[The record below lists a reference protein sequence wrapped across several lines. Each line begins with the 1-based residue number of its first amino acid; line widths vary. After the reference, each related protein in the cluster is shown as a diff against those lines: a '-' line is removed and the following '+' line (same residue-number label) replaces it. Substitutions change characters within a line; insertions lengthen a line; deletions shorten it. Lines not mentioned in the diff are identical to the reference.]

1 MDITSLYYFSEV
13 AKDLHITKTAK
24 RLYISQQT
32 LSNHIQRLEE
42 QSAPVSAVV
51 ATGRSA
57 PEVLK
62 YCKREILYDTD
73 LLLRGLH
80 LIYRKNTEGKGRRA

>member
-1 MDITSLYYFSEV
+1 M
-13 AKDLHITKTAK
+13 
-24 RLYISQQT
+24 
-32 LSNHIQRLEE
+32 IQRLEE

-80 LIYRKNTEGKGRRA
+80 LIYRKNTEGRGRRA